1 LQGKCHLL
9 GRRFSLINPNISIIY
24 TGAMARMLAGPTD
37 ANSGCAAIRRET
49 YPKQIRGGKSLEG
62 FKLTPSSE
70 GDYFTPVE

>member
-1 LQGKCHLL
+1 
-9 GRRFSLINPNISIIY
+9 
-24 TGAMARMLAGPTD
+24 MVRMLAGPTD